1 MVSIYYHK
9 SFDFRVESEAQVKV
23 VEHVIEANNEQEE
36 ELFSRSTDQIRQ
48 DQIDTMAF
56 ISPQR
61 PFKRAHV
68 PSRAIL
74 NIRARDQQ
82 RLISGQGR
90 YVFWQEVI
98 YELLRQY
105 NCEHIGDL
113 GLVQAD
119 HLYAIGDLLRLQ
131 KRIDTFLISYEC
143 RSACVTLVDI
153 ERAICNDYNYYMS
166 HQTNSNGARNGSDN
180 NINNNNIQ
188 KVTRFDELF
197 LGPLL
202 KNQIVREIFKLP
214 DEIRTVEQM
223 KPLKLASL
231 FKHMEA
237 FLKENNL
244 WAERKVKQEDFER
257 YLVTKLKVKSIAYL
271 GVKINSIAQLIGSIK
286 NVQYSYGDIFRDI
299 KLKLG
304 NLYLTNMF
312 VNPLRSYFI

>member
-1 MVSIYYHK
+1 
-9 SFDFRVESEAQVKV
+9 
-23 VEHVIEANNEQEE
+23 
-36 ELFSRSTDQIRQ
+36 
-48 DQIDTMAF
+48 MAF

-61 PFKRAHV
+61 PFKRPHV

-74 NIRARDQQ
+74 NVRARDQQ

-166 HQTNSNGARNGSDN
+166 HQTNSNGVGNGSDN
-180 NINNNNIQ
+180 SINNNNIQ

-202 KNQIVREIFKLP
+202 KNQIVREIFKVP

-304 NLYLTNMF
+304 NLYLSN
-312 VNPLRSYFI
+312 

>member
-1 MVSIYYHK
+1 M
-9 SFDFRVESEAQVKV
+9 
-23 VEHVIEANNEQEE
+23 VEHAIEADNVHDCREE
-36 ELFSRSTDQIRQ
+36 EPPGRSLDQIRQ

-61 PFKRAHV
+61 PFKRPHV

-82 RLISGQGR
+82 RLISEQGR

-153 ERAICNDYNYYMS
+153 ERAICNDYNFYIS
-166 HQTNSNGARNGSDN
+166 NQTNTANGMANGSN
-180 NINNNNIQ
+180 NVIQ

-202 KNQIVREIFKLP
+202 KNQIVREIFKVP

-223 KPLKLASL
+223 KPLKLSSL

-257 YLVTKLKVKSIAYL
+257 YLVTKLKVKSTAYL

-304 NLYLTNMF
+304 NFYIMF
-312 VNPLRSYFI
+312 VNVCKSDYYI